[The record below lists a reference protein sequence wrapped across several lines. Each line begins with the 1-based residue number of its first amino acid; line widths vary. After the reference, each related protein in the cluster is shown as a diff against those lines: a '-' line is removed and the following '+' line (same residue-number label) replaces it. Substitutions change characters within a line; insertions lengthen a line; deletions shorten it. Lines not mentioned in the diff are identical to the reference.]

1 MKKLIVAIILS
12 GLVGSLYAQDIQSTV
27 ASRVLYLNASGI
39 VDTSA
44 EKYTPLSEG
53 SVSVYSPGMDYSTSF
68 EGMFYQAYYG
78 GNKIRFRK
86 SADGINWSTPVFI
99 EDTSI
104 TNGQPVYGSIAV
116 WRSGNQVKVGI
127 AYSYLNITNPQNKF
141 VVSNDGGATFEEPV
155 FLSSHTD
162 NNYTHI
168 WGLAAKGDTLLAAWA
183 RQYSGDRW
191 DQSWF
196 SRSLDGGQ
204 TWSPMAVAYSGNHYS
219 FVGDCAIDEQG
230 NFYVLVADDQ
240 FFKVNLVIARSTDLG
255 ATWSLTPAQVT
266 NQSSG
271 NTNTN
276 AQLQVDGTQLMVSFT
291 HSGNTLD
298 QVNYAYSNDFG
309 NSWTTNLVSDTTDL
323 NASSSGGGTLL
334 YCHTALA
341 KTPSGRIYTA
351 WADSREFNTSDYQQ
365 CHYYTY
371 LAWSDDNGLS
381 WSPNYKVSLGS
392 NYEQV
397 INVYT
402 DLAVLSGPS
411 GDTVLVSWS
420 KNRDVSALEI
430 LGCTDPTSCTYNPN
444 ANVNDNSCVYP
455 GGPCDDGNPLTDND
469 VYSEECFCTGVL
481 GFERNDAH
489 LMNVYPNPTS
499 GFITISVMDA
509 RHETLLEVTDLTG
522 RILLQ
527 TDISGEAKTL
537 NLSAFD
543 NGVYLLRL
551 TQDFGVTTRFVK
563 VSH

>member
-12 GLVGSLYAQDIQSTV
+12 GLVGTLYAQDIQSTV

-44 EKYTPLSEG
+44 EKYIPLSEG
-53 SVSVYSPGMDYSTSF
+53 GVSVYSTGMDHTTSF
-68 EGMFYQAYYG
+68 EGMFYQCYYG

-86 SADGINWSTPVFI
+86 SSDGINWSAPVFI

-104 TNGQPVYGSIAV
+104 ADGQPVYGNITV

-141 VVSNDGGATFEEPV
+141 VVSNDGGSTFEEPV
-155 FLSSHTD
+155 FLSNHTD

-196 SRSLDGGQ
+196 SRSVDGGQ

-266 NQSSG
+266 NQGSG

-276 AQLQVDGTQLMVSFT
+276 AQLQIDGTQLMVSFT
-291 HSGNTLD
+291 HSGSTLD

-309 NSWTTNLVSDTTDL
+309 NSWTTNVVSDTTDL
-323 NASSSGGGTLL
+323 HVSSLGGGTLL

-402 DLAVLSGPS
+402 DLAILSGPT
-411 GDTVLVSWS
+411 GDTVLVTWN
-420 KNRDVSALEI
+420 KNRDVSVIEI
-430 LGCTDPTSCTYNPN
+430 PGCTDPLSCSFNPE
-444 ANVNDNSCVYP
+444 ANVNDNSCVFP
-455 GGPCDDGNPLTDND
+455 GGPCDDGNPATEND
-469 VYSEECFCTGVL
+469 FYNEECFCSGIL
-481 GFERNDAH
+481 G
-489 LMNVYPNPTS
+489 LGNVTEQNLLAYPNPTT
-499 GFITISVMDA
+499 GLISIGLDVSNQEFLIEIIDIA
-509 RHETLLEVTDLTG
+509 GRVLNQLHTFQNTTTLD
-522 RILLQ
+522 
-527 TDISGEAKTL
+527 
-537 NLSAFD
+537 LSAYE
-543 NGVYLLRL
+543 NGIYLIRTSYKSGIQTRVIRL
-551 TQDFGVTTRFVK
+551 NR
-563 VSH
+563 